1 MFACVR
7 FLCGLWFGPHVQEEP
22 DLLSDGQRLARPS
35 RPWGSRPRGSRPR
48 LSTAGSAH
56 CNNYV

>member
-56 CNNYV
+56 